1 MPRYLITGA
10 YSSDGLQGLIKE
22 GGVARREAVSQLV
35 QSLGGRLEAFYY
47 TFGEDDTLVIADLP
61 DNVTATALSIAANA
75 SGSVRVNLA
84 VLLTPEEIDEA
95 TRKTSYYRAPGQDVL
110 G

>member
-1 MPRYLITGA
+1 MSMYLIRGA
-10 YSSDGLQGLIKE
+10 YSADGLQGLVKE
-22 GGVARREAVSQLV
+22 GGAARKEAVSQLV

-47 TFGEDDTLVIADLP
+47 TLGEDDTLVIAELP

-75 SGSVRVNLA
+75 SGAVRVSMT

-110 G
+110 